1 MLALAEIVLPPIA
14 RDSMLITGVLIAIVG
29 ALYLAYDLLHYASHA
44 GALRGRVPRFLRQH
58 HLTHH
63 YRMPE
68 TRFGVSSPFWDRVF
82 GTLR

>member
-1 MLALAEIVLPPIA
+1 
-14 RDSMLITGVLIAIVG
+14 
-29 ALYLAYDLLHYASHA
+29 
-44 GALRGRVPRFLRQH
+44 VPRYLRQH

-68 TRFGVSSPFWDRVF
+68 SRFGVSSPLWDRVF